1 MNQIGFTPYGM
12 QSDMNQFCFTSDCR
26 AFCVKQIGFD
36 PYIMQSDKKHNL
48 PYSYFQIKDQP
59 TDGGRP

>member
-1 MNQIGFTPYGM
+1 MEFY
-12 QSDMNQFCFTSDCR
+12 
-26 AFCVKQIGFD
+26 VKQIGFD

-48 PYSYFQIKDQP
+48 SYSYFLVKDQQ

>member
-1 MNQIGFTPYGM
+1 M
-12 QSDMNQFCFTSDCR
+12 

-48 PYSYFQIKDQP
+48 PYSYFQIKDQQ